1 MPKFHRYGNK
11 VRNAIF
17 FGFLTSVCIF
27 LFILGELKESFIMTK
42 VGKSKKNSTL
52 YTVQPPETP
61 SLSMPF
67 FGATSYPQPFCFI
80 LHRVSLFSV

>member
-27 LFILGELKESFIMTK
+27 LFILGELKESLSWQK
-42 VGKSKKNSTL
+42 LENPKKIVPFTQSNHQKHRPWVCRFLEQHPTL
-52 YTVQPPETP
+52 NHFV
-61 SLSMPF
+61 LSF
-67 FGATSYPQPFCFI
+67 TG
-80 LHRVSLFSV
+80 